1 MTTDQYVQAVLE
13 RMPAAT
19 PRREQIGTELRGH
32 IAERLADG
40 VPLEEVLC
48 QLGDPAALA
57 ESYLAE
63 VPLTPPPHGRR
74 LLAKIVD
81 TVLIVF
87 LFCAIVYPAATFTAL
102 NIGEEY
108 VWLALI
114 VSVFVAGVLA
124 ASYNVVLEWHYGYTP
139 GKYLMELR
147 VVRESGARISFG
159 QSLVRQLPMFLQ
171 VAWIDAGFIL
181 FTDRRQRAFEL
192 LSKTRVVSAAV
203 VPEPRPA
210 TA

>member
-1 MTTDQYVQAVLE
+1 MTTDQYVQAVLAH
-13 RMPAAT
+13 MPAAT

-32 IAERLADG
+32 INERLANG
-40 VPLEEVLC
+40 MPLDEVLR
-48 QLGDPAALA
+48 QLGDAAALA

-63 VPLTPPPHGRR
+63 VPLAVPPHGRR

-81 TVLIVF
+81 TVLIVS
-87 LFCAIVYPAATFTAL
+87 LFVAIIYPAAAFTAF

-114 VSVFVAGVLA
+114 VSVFVAGTIA

-139 GKYLMELR
+139 GKYVCGLR

-159 QSLVRQLPMFLQ
+159 QSLVRQLPVFLQ
-171 VAWIDAGFIL
+171 VAWIDAGFVL

-192 LSKTRVVSAAV
+192 LSKTRVVSGETVA
-203 VPEPRPA
+203 EPRTAPA
-210 TA
+210 